1 MLMFNIVGLG
11 LGPLFAGVV
20 SDSLKDAH
28 GVDSL
33 RWALMAL
40 IRWSGTPAIFLQVM
54 NVWRKTC
61 GYASMPMSVV
71 RSRMML

>member
-11 LGPLFAGVV
+11 LGPLFAGIV
-20 SDSLKDAH
+20 SDALKDAH

-40 IRWSGTPAIFLQVM
+40 
-54 NVWRKTC
+54 
-61 GYASMPMSVV
+61 MPFAAAAGIAQF
-71 RSRMML
+71 RMTRHLERDFAE